1 LQDDLQDMMDESNE
15 VQELLSRS
23 YATPDG
29 IDDADLEAGNLI
41 WMVRLVVYFN
51 IHCRIRNAR
60 FGAV

>member
-1 LQDDLQDMMDESNE
+1 MMDESNE

-29 IDDADLEAGNLI
+29 IDDADLEAGILI
-41 WMVRLVVYFN
+41 CMVRLVVYFN
-51 IHCRIRNAR
+51 IDCRIRNAR